1 MNLGNDTD
9 TVGAI
14 YGQIAGCYYGYE
26 GIPQEWREKCFFLSL
41 LTLMADEIHDLSF
54 KIAPPPLPITDD
66 GKWMTDV
73 KPVDG
78 GK

>member
-66 GKWMTDV
+66 GKWMKDV